1 MWLDL
6 QIFGFRAL
14 WSPYFF
20 TYILLLALAYF
31 LITGPLRHKFGGQE
45 KPSIKQMTFFYSG
58 LILLYIVKG
67 SPIDL
72 LSHIMLSAHMTQLA
86 VYFLVFPIF
95 IIKGVPVWIWRK
107 VINAPIIKP
116 IYKFFSNPIIALIS
130 FNLLFSIYHMPVI
143 FNFSK
148 SSQFVHSSISVI
160 ILFTAFMMW
169 WMVLAPIKEHDKL
182 PALVKMGYIFANAAL
197 ITPACALIIFASN
210 PLFAAY
216 SSEGAWIQ
224 AMSLCVPGD
233 VLQGLTPDLSG
244 AEMFSP
250 LSTID
255 DQQLGG
261 IVMQTLITIIYGTM
275 LGRVFFNWYNRESH
289 KIDPIPAESYE
300 INT

>member
-1 MWLDL
+1 MIMWLDL

-14 WSPYFF
+14 WSPYFL
-20 TYILLLALAYF
+20 TYILALAFVYI
-31 LITGPLRHKFGGQE
+31 LLTGPYRDKFGNHE
-45 KPSIKQMTFFYSG
+45 KPTATQQTYCYTG
-58 LILLYIVKG
+58 LLLLYIVKG
-67 SPIDL
+67 SPVDL

-86 VYFLVFPIF
+86 IYFLVFPIF
-95 IIKGVPVWIWRK
+95 IIKGIPIWIWKK
-107 VINAPIIKP
+107 VTELPIIKH
-116 IYKFFSNPIIALIS
+116 IFNFFTNPIIALVL
-130 FNLLFSIYHMPVI
+130 FNLLFSVYHMPVI

-169 WMVLAPIKEHDKL
+169 WLVLAPLKERDKL

-197 ITPACALIIFASN
+197 ITPACALIIFAST
-210 PLFAAY
+210 PLFEAY

-255 DQQLGG
+255 DQQLGD
-261 IVMQTLITIIYGTM
+261 
-275 LGRVFFNWYNRESH
+275 R
-289 KIDPIPAESYE
+289 K
-300 INT
+300 

>member
-1 MWLDL
+1 M
-6 QIFGFRAL
+6 
-14 WSPYFF
+14 
-20 TYILLLALAYF
+20 LL
-31 LITGPLRHKFGGQE
+31 
-45 KPSIKQMTFFYSG
+45 
-58 LILLYIVKG
+58 
-67 SPIDL
+67 
-72 LSHIMLSAHMTQLA
+72 AHMTQLD

-148 SSQFVHSSISVI
+148 SSQFVHSSISII

-197 ITPACALIIFASN
+197 ITPACVLIIFASD
-210 PLFAAY
+210 PLFSAY
-216 SSEGAWIQ
+216 SSEGSWIQ
-224 AMSLCVPGD
+224 AMSLCVPRD
-233 VLQGLTPDLSG
+233 VLNGLASSISG
-244 AEMFSP
+244 PEMFSP
-250 LSTID
+250 LSMAD

-261 IVMQTLITIIYGTM
+261 ITMQTVSTIIYGTM
-275 LGRVFFNWYNRESH
+275 IGVVFFQWFKPSEDP
-289 KIDPIPAESYE
+289 IDPLPNPPMSE
-300 INT
+300 IQ

>member
-14 WSPYFF
+14 WSPYFL
-20 TYILLLALAYF
+20 TYILIIGLVYI
-31 LITGPLRHKFGGQE
+31 LITGPLRYKFGEQE
-45 KPSIKQMTFFYSG
+45 KTPTKQKVYFFTG
-58 LILLYIVKG
+58 LLLLYIVKG
-67 SPIDL
+67 SPVDL
-72 LSHIMLSAHMTQLA
+72 LSHIMLSAHMAQLA

-95 IIKGVPVWIWRK
+95 IIKGIPVWIWKK
-107 VINAPIIKP
+107 VIELPVVKHIF
-116 IYKFFSNPIIALIS
+116 KFLTNPIIALVT
-130 FNLLFSIYHMPVI
+130 FNLLFSIYHMPII

-160 ILFTAFMMW
+160 ILITAFMMW
-169 WMVLAPIKEHDKL
+169 WNVISPIKEYDKL
-182 PALVKMGYIFANAAL
+182 PPLVKMGYIFGNAAL

-216 SSEGAWIQ
+216 SSDGAWIQ

-233 VLQGLTPDLSG
+233 VLQGLIPDLSG

-250 LSTID
+250 MSTME

-261 IVMQTLITIIYGTM
+261 ITMQTLITIIYGAM
-275 LGRVFFNWYNRESH
+275 LGRVFFNWYNKESH
-289 KIDPIPAESYE
+289 EIDPIPTTSFNAKS
-300 INT
+300 

>member
-14 WSPYFF
+14 WSLYFF
-20 TYILLLALAYF
+20 TYILLFALAYF
-31 LITGPLRHKFGGQE
+31 LITDSLRHKFGVQE
-45 KPSIKQMTFFYSG
+45 KQSIKHMTFFYSG

-72 LSHIMLSAHMTQLA
+72 LSHIMLSAHMTQVA

-148 SSQFVHSSISVI
+148 SSQFVLSSILVI
-160 ILFTAFMMW
+160 ILFTA
-169 WMVLAPIKEHDKL
+169 LYRKSTRL
-182 PALVKMGYIFANAAL
+182 N
-197 ITPACALIIFASN
+197 
-210 PLFAAY
+210 
-216 SSEGAWIQ
+216 SSHVA
-224 AMSLCVPGD
+224 
-233 VLQGLTPDLSG
+233 
-244 AEMFSP
+244 
-250 LSTID
+250 
-255 DQQLGG
+255 
-261 IVMQTLITIIYGTM
+261 
-275 LGRVFFNWYNRESH
+275 
-289 KIDPIPAESYE
+289 
-300 INT
+300 